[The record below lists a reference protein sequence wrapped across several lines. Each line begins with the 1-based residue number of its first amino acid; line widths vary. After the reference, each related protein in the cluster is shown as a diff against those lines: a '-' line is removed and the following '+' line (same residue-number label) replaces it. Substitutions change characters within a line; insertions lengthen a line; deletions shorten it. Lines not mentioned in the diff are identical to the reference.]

1 MEFRHDNV
9 LDVKRPAAN
18 EDRDVVEFSSLLSI
32 VNLVLFGE
40 AFVEV
45 MEERVGTVELDAL
58 WVLPVILVTDT
69 KRNVSITSKDE

>member
-1 MEFRHDNV
+1 M
-9 LDVKRPAAN
+9 
-18 EDRDVVEFSSLLSI
+18 EFSSLLSI